1 MFGVERQVCQ
11 TKAMS
16 QQFLKQRR
24 CHDNFDIDI
33 LGCAVINDM
42 QLVLSIVNTCPHQL
56 SISSVKMASSI
67 SYFRKS
73 YFVPSSNLQSSRG
86 EIRYATLQ
94 ANK

>member
-42 QLVLSIVNTCPHQL
+42 QLVLSIVNTCPTSAFNQL
-56 SISSVKMASSI
+56 SQNGKQHLL
-67 SYFRKS
+67 F
-73 YFVPSSNLQSSRG
+73 
-86 EIRYATLQ
+86 
-94 ANK
+94 